1 MTAHYDVVIPTIGRA
16 SLETLLRALAEGDG
30 PPPGAVI
37 VVDDRPCCELAG
49 PLPLPRG
56 LALPLY
62 VVCTGG
68 RGPAA
73 ARNAGAL
80 RSEAAW
86 IAFLDDD
93 VVPDPHWKARLAH
106 DLADAPA
113 EAAAS
118 LGRVRVPAPDAQ
130 RPTDHERSVLRLA
143 QARWIAA
150 DVALRREAW
159 RALGGFD
166 ERFPRAYREDTDLAL
181 RIEAAGLSSV
191 AGRRTSTHLLRPG
204 STWARVRAQRGN
216 ADDVLLAA
224 LHGKD
229 WRERAGE
236 PRGWLRL
243 HVASTLALA
252 VTAAAAAAGAPLLAL
267 LAAASWAALGAAFF
281 AARAREGPARFGEL
295 AALAG
300 TSLLIPP
307 AAVAHHL
314 AGRARVR
321 RLRRRG
327 ALAWHPPPRTVVRA
341 VLFDRDGTL
350 IHDVPGN
357 ADPERVRPARNA
369 ARAVARLRAAGVRL
383 GVVTNQ
389 AGVAEGVF
397 SAHDVE
403 RVNAR
408 IEALLGPFDGFFVCP
423 HAPSDGCACR
433 KPSPGLVEEALRK
446 LEVRPEECVLVG
458 DTAADVGAALAAH
471 VRPILVPNHATRSD
485 EVHAA
490 PEVARDLDLAA
501 LRALGVVA

>member
-1 MTAHYDVVIPTIGRA
+1 MTARYDVVIPTIGRA
-16 SLETLLRALAEGDG
+16 SLETLLRALADSDG
-30 PPPGAVI
+30 PAPGAVI
-37 VVDDRPCCELAG
+37 VVDDRPRCELAR

-80 RSEAAW
+80 RAEAAW

-93 VVPDPHWKARLAH
+93 VVPDPRWKERLAR
-106 DLADAPA
+106 DLAEAPPA
-113 EAAAS
+113 AAAS
-118 LGRVRVPAPDAQ
+118 LGRVRVPAPAGR

-143 QARWIAA
+143 RARWIAA
-150 DVALRREAW
+150 DVAVRREAW

-166 ERFPRAYREDTDLAL
+166 ERFRHAYREDTDFAL
-181 RIEAAGLSSV
+181 RLEAAGL
-191 AGRRTSTHLLRPG
+191 ATALGRRTSTHLLRAG
-204 STWARVRAQRGN
+204 STWARVRTQRGN

-224 LHGKD
+224 LHGKH

-243 HVASTLALA
+243 HVAATLALA
-252 VTAAAAAAGAPLLAL
+252 ATTAFAAAGVPTIALVAAAA
-267 LAAASWAALGAAFF
+267 WAALTAAFF
-281 AARAREGPARFGEL
+281 AARAREGPARFAEL

-314 AGRARVR
+314 AGRLRVA

-327 ALAWHPPPRTVVRA
+327 ALAWQPPQRTVVRA

-357 ADPERVRPARNA
+357 RDPEHVQPARNA

-389 AGVAEGVF
+389 AGVAEGAF
-397 SAHDVE
+397 TANDVE

-423 HAPSDGCACR
+423 HAPTDGCACR
-433 KPSPGLVEEALRK
+433 KPAPGLVEEALRK
-446 LEVRPEECVLVG
+446 LGVRPEECVLVG

-485 EVHAA
+485 EVHGA
-490 PEVARDLDLAA
+490 PEVARDLDTAA
-501 LRALGVVA
+501 LRALGIVA